1 MNVAQG
7 TYTHAF
13 AVNSTSGTQQF
24 EYYSPSSKI
33 VVGDV
38 SEGRV
43 CTFVLLDDTHVQLKL
58 YSGVTIPLCTKACKF
73 EESVTDNES
82 ITMMDSVDIP
92 EPTPEGVEQ
101 VITTGNAVG
110 AGCSGETIDLSHIFA
125 PGAQIQLIQNCS
137 DADYVATL
145 PGDFPGGFYLI

>member
-13 AVNSTSGTQQF
+13 AVNSTSGAQQF

-43 CTFVLLDDTHVQLKL
+43 CTFVLLDDTQVQLRL
-58 YSGVTIPLCTKACKF
+58 YSGTTVPLCTKACKF
-73 EESVTDNES
+73 EDSVTDNES
-82 ITMMDSVDIP
+82 ITVMDSADVP
-92 EPTPEGVEQ
+92 EPAPAGFEQ
-101 VITTGNAVG
+101 TTATSTAVT
-110 AGCSGETIDLSHIFA
+110 AGCSGETVDLLSLIHI
-125 PGAQIQLIQNCS
+125 
-137 DADYVATL
+137 
-145 PGDFPGGFYLI
+145 